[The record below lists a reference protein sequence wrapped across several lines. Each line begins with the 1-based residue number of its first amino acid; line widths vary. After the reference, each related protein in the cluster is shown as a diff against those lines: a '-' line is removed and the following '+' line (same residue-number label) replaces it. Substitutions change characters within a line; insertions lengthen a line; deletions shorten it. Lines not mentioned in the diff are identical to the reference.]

1 MRYLSLLPRDT
12 RHTVWKTEAN
22 SFSTP
27 FFFVSDAR
35 ILQNKHRES
44 NRGNRDERISS
55 TVSRKGK
62 TSSECCIALSKS
74 LLQRFIAFTED
85 CLFTD
90 VNRKRWNIINISVTA
105 RETWSS
111 FAVVCSE
118 KKRRRER
125 KKKGNGWSQYF
136 IQFYVPY
143 LLLFFL
149 IFFRS
154 EFLFNN
160 QITLVKNTYRANN

>member
-1 MRYLSLLPRDT
+1 M
-12 RHTVWKTEAN
+12 WKTEAN
-22 SFSTP
+22 SFSTL

-118 KKRRRER
+118 KKKKER
-125 KKKGNGWSQYF
+125 KKEKKETVEVSILYNFMSLIYCRSF
-136 IQFYVPY
+136 LFFFVVN
-143 LLLFFL
+143 FFL
-149 IFFRS
+149 I
-154 EFLFNN
+154 
-160 QITLVKNTYRANN
+160 IK

>member
-125 KKKGNGWSQYF
+125 KKKRKRLKSVFYTILCPLFTAVLSYF
-136 IQFYVPY
+136 F
-143 LLLFFL
+143 
-149 IFFRS
+149 S
-154 EFLFNN
+154 
-160 QITLVKNTYRANN
+160 

>member
-1 MRYLSLLPRDT
+1 MSLLLPVFTSEVNDRNCVIYRCCHVIRGT
-12 RHTVWKTEAN
+12 LCGRQKLTV
-22 SFSTP
+22 SQP
-27 FFFVSDAR
+27 LFFFVSDAR

-118 KKRRRER
+118 KKKER
-125 KKKGNGWSQYF
+125 KKEKRKRLKSVFYTILCPLFTAVLSYF
-136 IQFYVPY
+136 F
-143 LLLFFL
+143 
-149 IFFRS
+149 S
-154 EFLFNN
+154 
-160 QITLVKNTYRANN
+160 

>member
-1 MRYLSLLPRDT
+1 MPRDT
-12 RHTVWKTEAN
+12 RQQLCGRQKLTV
-22 SFSTP
+22 SQPP

-111 FAVVCSE
+111 FAVVSSE
-118 KKRRRER
+118 KKRRKER
-125 KKKGNGWSQYF
+125 KEMVEVSQFSYNF
-136 IQFYVPY
+136 MSLIYCRSF
-143 LLLFFL
+143 LFF
-149 IFFRS
+149 FFHS
-154 EFLFNN
+154 EFFFNY
-160 QITLVKNTYRANN
+160 QMTLVKNTHRATK